1 MFFNYQ
7 LDLGF
12 QQLMGNQFVAPC
24 KAITSVD
31 RSTLDSA
38 ARTLANDCS
47 PFEALA
53 RYTSESMSSI
63 QANRIDLD
71 QSFSEKLSVNGR
83 FLLTSQEW
91 ELTAR
96 RRSFATLRMVY
107 IKGQKT
113 EIINTWIF
121 PKRSDLMPVYAA
133 ELISIGGVHRIA
145 FVDIQVPG
153 LQTVEAD
160 EVEFLTAPLATRFS
174 VLPYDEPPP
183 SWATDASQGNYA
195 FARQADASW
204 TTTIQDCYCK
214 YLETYINVYATGAAA
229 RSLASYPPTE
239 EATLTLSAY
248 QHHHMEHSP
257 GNKFL
262 SNLFGHE
269 WTQSFLTNFVFAK
282 P

>member
-12 QQLMGNQFVAPC
+12 QQLMGNQFVTPTNSNNLFNPNAF
-24 KAITSVD
+24 D
-31 RSTLDSA
+31 RGLRSLA
-38 ARTLANDCS
+38 ADGS

-53 RYTSESMSSI
+53 CYTSNCM
-63 QANRIDLD
+63 QLLHATPCDLD
-71 QSFSEKLSVNGR
+71 ESFARKLSINGR
-83 FLLTSQEW
+83 FLLSSQAW
-91 ELTAR
+91 ELSSR
-96 RRSFATLRMVY
+96 RRSFANVRMVY

-153 LQTVEAD
+153 LQPTEKED
-160 EVEFLTAPLATRFS
+160 VEFLTAPLATRFS
-174 VLPYDEPPP
+174 VLPCDEPPP
-183 SWATDASQGNYA
+183 AWATDSSQGNFS

-204 TTTIQDCYCK
+204 TATIQDCYCS
-214 YLETYINVYATGAAA
+214 YLETYLNAYATGATA
-229 RSLASYPPTE
+229 RSIATYPPTPE
-239 EATLTLSAY
+239 VTSQLSIY

-257 GNKFL
+257 GSKFL

>member
-12 QQLMGNQFVAPC
+12 QQLMGNQFATPSN
-24 KAITSVD
+24 AFA
-31 RSTLDSA
+31 SA
-38 ARTLANDCS
+38 ERCALNSGARTLANDCS
-47 PFEALA
+47 PFESLA
-53 RYTSESMSSI
+53 RYTSESMSLI

-71 QSFSEKLSVNGR
+71 KTFSEKLSVNGR
-83 FLLTSQEW
+83 FTLTSQEW

-133 ELISIGGVHRIA
+133 ELISIGGIHRIA

-153 LQTVEAD
+153 LRQTEAD

-174 VLPYDEPPP
+174 VLPYNEPPP
-183 SWATDASQGNYA
+183 SWATDASQGNFA

-204 TTTIQDCYCK
+204 TATIQDCYCS
-214 YLETYINVYATGAAA
+214 YLETYLNVYATGATA
-229 RSLASYPPTE
+229 RSIASYSPTE
-239 EATLTLSAY
+239 EVTATLSEY

>member
-12 QQLMGNQFVAPC
+12 QQLMGNQFVTPTYSNAL
-24 KAITSVD
+24 AN
-31 RSTLDSA
+31 TLDSGE
-38 ARTLANDCS
+38 RSLAENCS

-53 RYTSESMSSI
+53 RYTSDSM
-63 QANRIDLD
+63 QLLHANRSNLN
-71 QSFSEKLSVNGR
+71 ETYANKLSVNGR

-91 ELTAR
+91 DLTAR
-96 RRSFATLRMVY
+96 RRSLATLRMVY

-113 EIINTWIF
+113 AIINTWIF

-133 ELISIGGVHRIA
+133 ELISVGGIHRIA

-153 LQTVEAD
+153 LRSTDVE

-174 VLPYDEPPP
+174 VLPFDEPPP
-183 SWATDASQGNYA
+183 AWATDASQGNFA

-204 TTTIQDCYCK
+204 TPTIQDCYCS
-214 YLETYINVYATGAAA
+214 YLETYLNAYATGATA
-229 RSLASYPPTE
+229 RSIASYSPTQ
-239 EATLTLSAY
+239 EATSRLSAY

-257 GNKFL
+257 GSKFL